1 MVRFTILTLVL
12 HGILQNT
19 ASGFH
24 VPSAITKPKVPSF
37 GKDYV
42 HNIQRPTQI
51 LSSNQRTLRSPT
63 SLNVLPAS
71 LAMNVVRTMK
81 GGASVLQPLFSD
93 NFYVLSAVMV
103 LSTLGLTLERRT
115 KIGKALSAPLA
126 TMGMGLIIA
135 NLGIMPFGSPVYDFV
150 NKYLVAFAVPLLLF
164 DSDLRRV
171 VSDTGTLLIAFLVGA
186 VSTIIGTLITYPLL
200 PLKSMGSEGWKI
212 ASALAARHI
221 GGAINFVAVSE
232 TLNVS
237 GSSISAAIAADN
249 VVIALYFG
257 MLFSLAKAADE
268 SDSDNEKLEID
279 VRDPEDVN
287 AVGSDMTMPSIA
299 TSITVASCLVIA
311 GKLLTTALLPTMSAL
326 PLISLTTVAAATI
339 CPRFFKELS
348 FTGTCLGVIFM
359 QMFFAVSGA
368 AGSIKLVMEKAPALF
383 LFSAMQVAIHFVS
396 LMFFGRLILKLDPNE
411 LYLASNANVG
421 GPTTA
426 AAMAT
431 GKGWKKLVL
440 PSLLVGILGYA
451 TATPIALLL
460 GKVLTKLPLR

>member
-1 MVRFTILTLVL
+1 LFLTCA
-12 HGILQNT
+12 H
-19 ASGFH
+19 FFFF
-24 VPSAITKPKVPSF
+24 AIQF
-37 GKDYV
+37 
-42 HNIQRPTQI
+42 
-51 LSSNQRTLRSPT
+51 NQ
-63 SLNVLPAS
+63 
-71 LAMNVVRTMK
+71 
-81 GGASVLQPLFSD
+81 
-93 NFYVLSAVMV
+93 
-103 LSTLGLTLERRT
+103 
-115 KIGKALSAPLA
+115 
-126 TMGMGLIIA
+126 
-135 NLGIMPFGSPVYDFV
+135 
-150 NKYLVAFAVPLLLF
+150 
-164 DSDLRRV
+164 
-171 VSDTGTLLIAFLVGA
+171 
-186 VSTIIGTLITYPLL
+186 
-200 PLKSMGSEGWKI
+200 
-212 ASALAARHI
+212 
-221 GGAINFVAVSE
+221 GAINFVAVSE

-268 SDSDNEKLEID
+268 SDSDSDNEKLEID

-311 GKLLTTALLPTMSAL
+311 GKLLTTALLPTMSVSTNKYSFTEIHYYKCTSDISLTRLFYDQAL

-368 AGSIKLVMEKAPALF
+368 AGSIKLVMEKAPVLF

-431 GKGWKKLVL
+431 GKGWKRLVL

-460 GKVLTKLPLR
+460 GQVLTKLPLS